1 MIAEII
7 EILDAE
13 MAEPGLYGWFH
24 NLWLIITAAATI
36 LLCRFCKAGTSKQ
49 VCAVVLSVALAVI
62 FLEVYKQINY
72 TFTVDDQ
79 GKIQSD
85 YQWYAFPFQFCSTP
99 MYVGLLAGLVRK
111 GKVHQSLCAYL
122 ATYAVFAGAAVMI
135 YPGDVFVKTIGINI
149 QTMICHGSMITV
161 GIYLLYTGYV
171 KLEHKTILQAMPVFA
186 VTVAMAAVMNELAY
200 VTGLLETDTFNMFF
214 VSRHCES
221 TLPIYGAVH
230 EAVPF
235 PLNLVIYI
243 LGFTVAA
250 YVILLLA
257 MGVKKIAQ
265 KSKRQA
271 ITA

>member
-1 MIAEII
+1 MK
-7 EILDAE
+7 
-13 MAEPGLYGWFH
+13 
-24 NLWLIITAAATI
+24 N
-36 LLCRFCKAGTSKQ
+36 
-49 VCAVVLSVALAVI
+49 
-62 FLEVYKQINY
+62 
-72 TFTVDDQ
+72 
-79 GKIQSD
+79 
-85 YQWYAFPFQFCSTP
+85 
-99 MYVGLLAGLVRK
+99 
-111 GKVHQSLCAYL
+111 
-122 ATYAVFAGAAVMI
+122 
-135 YPGDVFVKTIGINI
+135 
-149 QTMICHGSMITV
+149 
-161 GIYLLYTGYV
+161 V